1 MVIID
6 EDLIEIIILKVVVKF
21 FKFNLVKVILKGDK
35 FKLKDTKRDLIDYK
49 ISLINGDVF
58 DFVYVGVVKNNFR
71 VVVDNIEM

>member
-35 FKLKDTKRDLIDYK
+35 FKFKDTKRDLIDYK

-58 DFVYVGVVKNNFR
+58 DFV
-71 VVVDNIEM
+71 

>member
-35 FKLKDTKRDLIDYK
+35 FKFKDTKRDLIDYK

-58 DFVYVGVVKNNFR
+58 DFVYVSVVKNNFR
-71 VVVDNIEM
+71 IVVDNIEM

>member
-35 FKLKDTKRDLIDYK
+35 FKSKDTKRDLIDYK

-58 DFVYVGVVKNNFR
+58 DFVYVSVVKNNFR
-71 VVVDNIEM
+71 IVVDNIEM